1 MKEAK
6 PEPDLC
12 ELFILRVFQVKNDRM
27 DAVGV
32 ADEVVV
38 QHVVVLVA
46 GKLPDAQVSNG
57 SKFALKSAIQ

>member
-1 MKEAK
+1 MR
-6 PEPDLC
+6 
-12 ELFILRVFQVKNDRM
+12 IFQVENDRV

-57 SKFALKSAIQ
+57 SKVALKSAIQ